1 MSVGDMNDN
10 IIKQPITVVVYKD
23 GKPIGEVQ
31 GEINVKTSKI
41 TLPKGTLKS
50 IIGIK
55 PLK

>member
-1 MSVGDMNDN
+1 MKDN

-41 TLPKGTLKS
+41 TIPKVTLKS